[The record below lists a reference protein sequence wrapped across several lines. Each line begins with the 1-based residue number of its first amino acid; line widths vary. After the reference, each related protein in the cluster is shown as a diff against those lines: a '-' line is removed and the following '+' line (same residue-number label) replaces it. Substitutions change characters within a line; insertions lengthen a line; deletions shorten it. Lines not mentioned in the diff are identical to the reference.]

1 MHSELTS
8 VRELH
13 QVDRRRRELSA
24 EIAHLPKHISEI
36 ENKLKSHREKLE
48 SDQATLEENHKRRR
62 QMEGEIAAQEQKN
75 SRLREQMSE
84 AKTNDQFRAFQ
95 HEIKFAEDEIRKI
108 EDRILD
114 GMEEAEALDQLVGE
128 SKKSL
133 ELEAQSVEKEVRE
146 AQARVAKDEEELS
159 TVEVQRKKLA
169 ASISPQVLGTYERV
183 QKMRGGEAVA
193 EASADRCFACNVVLR
208 PQFSQMLRFG
218 QKVMTCES
226 CGRILY
232 YVPPDEGPRLEDP
245 AGESNVAPNNRPA

>member
-13 QVDRRRRELSA
+13 KVDRRRQQLSA
-24 EIAHLPKHISEI
+24 EIARLPKHVAEI
-36 ENKLKSHREKLE
+36 EKKLQSHREKLE
-48 SDQATLEENHKRRR
+48 SDQAALEENHKRRR
-62 QMEGEIAAQEQKN
+62 QMEGGISTHEGKI

-84 AKTNDQFRAFQ
+84 AKTNAQFRAFQ

-114 GMEEAEALDQLVGE
+114 GMEEAEALDRLVGE

-133 ELEAQSVEKEVRE
+133 ELEARSVEKEVRE
-146 AQARVAKDEEELS
+146 AQARVVEDEEELAA
-159 TVEVQRKKLA
+159 VDVQRKELA
-169 ASISPQVLGTYERV
+169 ASISPQVLGTYERAH
-183 QKMRGGEAVA
+183 KMRGGEAVA
-193 EASADRCFACNVVLR
+193 EASAERCLACNVVLR

-218 QKVMTCES
+218 ETVMTCES

-232 YVPPDEGPRLEDP
+232 YVPPDEGPPLEDP
-245 AGESNVAPNNRPA
+245 AGESNVAPHNRPA